1 MVPHIKWRTIMKLHT
16 FPASPNARKTL
27 TANGLLGLNLET
39 VTVDL
44 SQGAQK
50 SPEFVALNPNSKI
63 PVLEF
68 DDGSTLWESNAIIN
82 RMATEVDTELW
93 PKSNARYDIMRW
105 QFWESAHWAPACSK
119 FISKNLFGNDSV
131 DMDAATT
138 DFTFFAGVLDSHLG
152 AQDWLVGDAMTNADI
167 SVAAILCYREPCQY
181 PLGTF
186 TNINRWIARIEGVPA
201 WQMANA
207 A

>member
-1 MVPHIKWRTIMKLHT
+1 MKLHT

-27 TANGLLGLNLET
+27 TANELLGLNLEI

-44 SQGAQK
+44 QAGAQK

-63 PVLEF
+63 PVLEY

-82 RMATEVDTELW
+82 RLASEVSETELW

-119 FISKNLFGNDSV
+119 YIAKNLFGNDSI
-131 DMDAATT
+131 DMEAAEA
-138 DFTFFAGVLDSHLG
+138 DFKRFAGVLDGHLG
-152 AQDWLVGDAMTNADI
+152 SHGWLVGDTMTNADV
-167 SVAAILCYREPCQY
+167 SVGAILCYRVPCQY
-181 PLGTF
+181 PLDGF
-186 TNINRWIARIEGVPA
+186 SNINRWIAQIEGVPA